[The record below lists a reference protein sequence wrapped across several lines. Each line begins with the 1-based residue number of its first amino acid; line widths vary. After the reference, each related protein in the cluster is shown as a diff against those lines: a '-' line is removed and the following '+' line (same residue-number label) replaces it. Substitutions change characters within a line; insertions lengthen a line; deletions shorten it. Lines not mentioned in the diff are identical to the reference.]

1 LYDDEPGQSLKETL
15 VEAVKRNTH
24 TGTSTAVLAK
34 LESGDKVGKLTTTNL
49 GDSGYLIF
57 RQDSR
62 GILKT
67 IF

>member
-1 LYDDEPGQSLKETL
+1 
-15 VEAVKRNTH
+15 VRRNPNKGST
-24 TGTSTAVLAK
+24 TAVLAK
-34 LESGDKVGKLTTTNL
+34 LETGDRVGKLATTNL